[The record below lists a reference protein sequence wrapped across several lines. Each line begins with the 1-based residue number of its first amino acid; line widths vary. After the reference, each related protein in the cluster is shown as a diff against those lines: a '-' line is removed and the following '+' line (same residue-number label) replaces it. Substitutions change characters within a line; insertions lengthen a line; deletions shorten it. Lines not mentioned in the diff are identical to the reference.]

1 MSEARTRLDNKHA
14 HLVELQKEC
23 VRRGERIQTL
33 TRRMNSA
40 RLKVEEAQ
48 KELDGSAE
56 SERRQWQ
63 NRCASALPALTSTES
78 GISGMALLTAHTRGR
93 GTKRERNDSDS
104 VVTVD
109 KNATTEPAVSD
120 I

>member
-1 MSEARTRLDNKHA
+1 MSDARTRLEDKHV
-14 HLVELQKEC
+14 HLVEIQKEC

-56 SERRQWQ
+56 SERRQMQ
-63 NRCASALPALTSTES
+63 NRCASAQPALTSTES
-78 GISGMALLTAHTRGR
+78 GISGIALLTAR

>member
-1 MSEARTRLDNKHA
+1 MSEVRTRFDNKHD

-78 GISGMALLTAHTRGR
+78 GISGMALLTAHTHVVVARSENGMTVTASSLL
-93 GTKRERNDSDS
+93 TKMQPQSL
-104 VVTVD
+104 
-109 KNATTEPAVSD
+109 P
-120 I
+120 